1 MSVAAAR
8 ELPAQVSIAYQ
19 NWHRFSRN
27 PTAVIGSVI
36 VIVVVAAALLAPWIA
51 PYPDHV
57 GAMVNFRARHLP
69 PSAQY
74 WFGTDNVGR
83 DIFTR
88 VLFGYRVSLLLAAV
102 VLGFAVPLGATLGL
116 IAGYFGGWAEIVIM
130 RLTDIALAIP
140 PLVMALAVTAVL
152 TPNLTHAMLAIAAL
166 WWTWH
171 TRLIFSITR
180 TLRQQEFVE
189 AAQTL
194 GASRFHILFRELLPN
209 CASAI
214 LVKTSL
220 DFGFVIL
227 IGAALSYLGLGVQP
241 PTPDLGTMVANGA
254 DFLPDRW
261 WESLLPG
268 AAILFVALGFN
279 LLGDGLRDLY
289 DVESVQMSADPLLSV
304 RSLSVDFSILRPPL
318 AGAARRLARRSRA
331 SPCGAGRR
339 IRLRQ
344 ERDDAGDHGDPVDAA
359 GPHRL
364 RRDPFRR
371 PRSLAPA
378 AARARGAARHG
389 DVDGVP
395 GPDDLAQSGLHHRR
409 PDGDDPEIRRPAAR
423 PRPRPDGAPGARPRG
438 ARASAHA

>member
-1 MSVAAAR
+1 MS
-8 ELPAQVSIAYQ
+8 ELIAEALSPVSTAYQ

-27 PTAVIGSVI
+27 PTAVIGAA
-36 VIVVVAAALLAPWIA
+36 IVVFVVLAAIFAPWIT
-51 PYPDHV
+51 PHPDHV
-57 GAMVNFRARHLP
+57 GTIVNFRARHQP

-88 VLFGYRVSLLLAAV
+88 VVFGYRVSLLLAAV
-102 VLGFAVPLGATLGL
+102 VLAIAVPLGAALGL
-116 IAGYFGGWAEIVIM
+116 VAGYFGGWAEIVIM

-140 PLVMALAVTAVL
+140 PLVMALAVTTVL
-152 TPNLTHAMLAIAAL
+152 TPNLIHAMFAIAAL

-180 TLRQQEFVE
+180 TLRGQEFVE
-189 AAQTL
+189 AAQIL

-227 IGAALSYLGLGVQP
+227 IGAALSFLGLGVQP
-241 PTPDLGTMVANGA
+241 PTPDLGTMVATGA

-289 DVESVQMSADPLLSV
+289 DVESV
-304 RSLSVDFSILRPPL
+304 R
-318 AGAARRLARRSRA
+318 
-331 SPCGAGRR
+331 
-339 IRLRQ
+339 
-344 ERDDAGDHGDPVDAA
+344 
-359 GPHRL
+359 
-364 RRDPFRR
+364 
-371 PRSLAPA
+371 
-378 AARARGAARHG
+378 
-389 DVDGVP
+389 
-395 GPDDLAQSGLHHRR
+395 
-409 PDGDDPEIRRPAAR
+409 
-423 PRPRPDGAPGARPRG
+423 
-438 ARASAHA
+438 

>member
-1 MSVAAAR
+1 VS
-8 ELPAQVSIAYQ
+8 ELTAEAPAPVSTAYQ
-19 NWHRFSRN
+19 NWYRFSRN
-27 PTAVIGSVI
+27 PTAVIGAA
-36 VIVVVAAALLAPWIA
+36 IVVLVVLAAIFAPWIT
-51 PYPDHV
+51 PHPDHV
-57 GAMVNFRARHLP
+57 GAIVNFRARHLP

-88 VLFGYRVSLLLAAV
+88 VIFGYRVSLLLAAV
-102 VLGFAVPLGATLGL
+102 VLAIAVPLGVSLGL
-116 IAGYFGGWAEIVIM
+116 VAGYFGGWAEIVIM
-130 RLTDIALAIP
+130 RLTDMALAIP

-152 TPNLTHAMLAIAAL
+152 TPNLIHAMFAIAAL

-180 TLRQQEFVE
+180 TLRGQEFIE
-189 AAQTL
+189 AAQIL

-227 IGAALSYLGLGVQP
+227 IGAALSFLGLGVQP
-241 PTPDLGTMVANGA
+241 PTPDLGTMVATGA

-289 DVESVQMSADPLLSV
+289 DVESV
-304 RSLSVDFSILRPPL
+304 R
-318 AGAARRLARRSRA
+318 
-331 SPCGAGRR
+331 
-339 IRLRQ
+339 
-344 ERDDAGDHGDPVDAA
+344 
-359 GPHRL
+359 
-364 RRDPFRR
+364 
-371 PRSLAPA
+371 
-378 AARARGAARHG
+378 
-389 DVDGVP
+389 
-395 GPDDLAQSGLHHRR
+395 
-409 PDGDDPEIRRPAAR
+409 
-423 PRPRPDGAPGARPRG
+423 
-438 ARASAHA
+438 